1 MNLIHKI
8 GYLMNINETPVSI
21 GDLRATFSYLVHI
34 KAVIVVVFWLYWK
47 WFELKSSKIG
57 R

>member
-34 KAVIVVVFWLYWK
+34 
-47 WFELKSSKIG
+47 
-57 R
+57 